1 MDNQYTPEVFSNP
14 HLVQN
19 IRHIRGGYITI
30 HCNSGKLR
38 VTKEATLKGYGMVR
52 FDKSAITNIIYFSNI
67 RDKYPVYYDTEGN

>member
-1 MDNQYTPEVFSNP
+1 M
-14 HLVQN
+14 
-19 IRHIRGGYITI
+19 I
-30 HCNSGKLR
+30 HCNSGKLW